1 MRAMDAA
8 REAVA
13 GVITVQLGLATPAQ
27 VADAQG
33 EDAGLLATLA
43 SNGALSPGQR
53 SMVEAMAGEALAAN
67 GGDAA
72 RAAESIGGV
81 GLLDELAGAATAAP
95 DGPLDGPLDDED
107 RGAVTREQPGR
118 YVAPGLATA
127 DNELGRG
134 GIGRVLVMR
143 DAHLGRDVALKELL
157 PGSRVG
163 SSTGARTQATS
174 RFLREARITGRLE
187 HPGIVPVYELGRRRD
202 GTLYYTMKVV
212 RGRTLA
218 HALAEKRTLGE
229 RMTLLKHFADLCNAM
244 AYAHARGIIHRD
256 LKPGNVMVGAF
267 GETVLLDWG
276 LAKPA
281 DGAEIGGAPPPA
293 SGHDTEVMQQ
303 VGVALPAGSMG
314 AAGSAGSGLTSETQ
328 DGAVLGTPM
337 YMSPEQAR
345 GALDAMGP
353 PADVWSLGVMLYEL
367 ITGVRPFGG
376 KTTFAVLEAVLT
388 GAYTPVL
395 ERCPDAP
402 PELAAVVD
410 RALAPEIAD
419 RYPDAGALAAEIDAF
434 LVGGRVRAYRYG
446 VRELLGRFARRYKVS
461 LAVGAVGL
469 VLLAVTGVVAY
480 TQVRA
485 ERDRAIAAHA
495 AAVAAEEKAR
505 AARDEAEG
513 LVQYMVGDLRE
524 RLEPLGRLDLL
535 EAVAERVGLYL
546 GDGMPSDLVAGAE
559 MGRARSRAATSYL
572 LARLESAQGRLATA
586 DTSAER
592 ARALRAMIVDSP
604 DASVADRV
612 ALAQSELQVAAMARG
627 LGRRTQ
633 AERSIEEAL
642 ARLEPLTTTDDAPLE
657 AVRAR
662 GAAHLA
668 AGDLASTGGDLPSAE
683 AAFRAAVDWRTRLSD
698 REPRQHRW
706 RELLAEAHDRL
717 GDVRLEQGA
726 LDDAEAQ
733 YRAAM
738 AIRERLL
745 AVHPDNLRWVRALGV
760 SHEQLGDLA
769 TDRGQLADA
778 AQHFADALGAMR
790 RAAEGNPTHLRWRRD
805 HAVGLIKV
813 GDAASQLG
821 RRASAIDFYRQAEEV
836 IATLVAHDGDD
847 VGWLRDLNVVRWR
860 RAAELIDGG
869 DLETAAPVLDA
880 ALTSAQSITGRVP
893 GNAVYAH
900 DLAVGHFKVA
910 DRAARAGDPTEAALG
925 YRMAAKVLARLAE
938 VDPSNVAVR
947 RDLGAAQRRL
957 ATVIE
962 GGGIDREV
970 LWARIRARPDPAI
983 ALGIDTVDKASG
995 GPGAGN
1001 APVAQ
1006 PRPAPARAPVEME
1019 KASIGAGS
1027 SAMAPA
1033 ADIAME
1039 DAPARGAMDDA
1050 EIVEAPRPSA
1060 LLDDPDLAPRPG
1072 DALDMMVPQV
1082 STGTRPGDDRVRRRP
1097 HGAQPRIGFGGG
1109 EGGSPAR
1116 PDIDMD
1122 AAEQPSRSRAPEP
1135 RIRMERAPARK
1146 PARPHIEMREPAE
1159 AEERPSR
1166 PDGPAPF

>member
-67 GGDAA
+67 GGDAS

-81 GLLDELAGAATAAP
+81 GLIDELAGAATAAP
-95 DGPLDGPLDDED
+95 DGPIGELLDED

-118 YVAPGLATA
+118 YVPPGLATA

-163 SSTGARTQATS
+163 SSAGARTQATS

-218 HALAEKRTLGE
+218 QALNEKRTLGE

-276 LAKPA
+276 LAKPV
-281 DGAEIGGAPPPA
+281 DGAELNGAPAPSPER
-293 SGHDTEVMQQ
+293 DTEVMQQ
-303 VGVALPAGSMG
+303 VGVALPSGSVGSMG
-314 AAGSAGSGLTSETQ
+314 SASSGLTSETQ

-345 GALDAMGP
+345 GALDSMGP

-480 TQVRA
+480 AQVRA

-495 AAVAAEEKAR
+495 AALAAEEKAR

-546 GDGMPSDLVAGAE
+546 GDDMPSDLVAGTE
-559 MGRARSRAATSYL
+559 MERARSRAATSYL

-592 ARALRAMIVDSP
+592 ARALRAMLIETP
-604 DASVADRV
+604 DASTADRV

-627 LGRRTQ
+627 LGRRAQ
-633 AERSIEEAL
+633 AERSVEQAL
-642 ARLEPLTTTDDAPLE
+642 ARLESLTTTDDPPLE

-662 GAAHLA
+662 GEAHLA
-668 AGDLASTGGDLPSAE
+668 AGDLASTGGDLPGAE

-698 REPRQHRW
+698 REPGQHRW
-706 RELLAEAHDRL
+706 RELLADAHDRL
-717 GDVRLEQGA
+717 GDVRLDQGA

-745 AVHPDNLRWVRALGV
+745 SVHPDNLRWVRALGV

-769 TDRGQLADA
+769 TDRGRLADA

-821 RRASAIDFYRQAEEV
+821 HRASAVDFYRQAEEV

-860 RAAELIDGG
+860 RAAELIEGG
-869 DLETAAPVLDA
+869 DIETAAPLLGA
-880 ALTSAQSITGRVP
+880 ALKDAEAIVARVP

-925 YRMAAKVLARLAE
+925 YRMAAKVLARLTE
-938 VDPSNVAVR
+938 GDPSNVAVR

-957 ATVIE
+957 AAVIE
-962 GGGIDREV
+962 GGGIDREA
-970 LWARIRARPDPAI
+970 LWSRIRARPEPAI
-983 ALGIDTVDKASG
+983 ALGIDADRASG

-1006 PRPAPARAPVEME
+1006 PRPAPAGAPVEME
-1019 KASIGAGS
+1019 KASIGAAPS
-1027 SAMAPA
+1027 SMAPA
-1033 ADIAME
+1033 PDIAMD
-1039 DAPARGAMDDA
+1039 DAPARGALGDA
-1050 EIVEAPRPSA
+1050 ELGEAPRPSA

-1072 DALDMMVPQV
+1072 EALDMMAPQV
-1082 STGTRPGDDRVRRRP
+1082 STGTRPGDDRLRRVP
-1097 HGAQPRIGFGGG
+1097 SSAQPRIGFGGG
-1109 EGGSPAR
+1109 EGGTPAR

-1122 AAEQPSRSRAPEP
+1122 AAEQPSRSRAREP

-1146 PARPHIEMREPAE
+1146 PARPRIEMREPAE
-1159 AEERPSR
+1159 AEEVSPR